1 MFTQAE
7 TDRELTLWAETDRM
21 DKPQG
26 GTQTTSPIF
35 FSSPVGVSSLQWS
48 RLTSVLSFNT
58 MQNKIME
65 KLWLG
70 FSH

>member
-26 GTQTTSPIF
+26 GTQTTSPF
-35 FSSPVGVSSLQWS
+35 FLALPSGCQSAVVKADFSSIFQYNAKQNNGK
-48 RLTSVLSFNT
+48 T
-58 MQNKIME
+58 MVR
-65 KLWLG
+65 
-70 FSH
+70 F